1 MLAYALRIIL
11 LGKEEAGFRSNVK
24 GGGKNSMNGKLAA
37 VSGTDSTLSQQY
49 LNTFRRSEH
58 LEPEKALLRAILE
71 DAVHCYRKYRAAE
84 NRAGRECFHEVETWI
99 MGSGNDW
106 IFSFDN
112 VCELLGLDPI
122 YVRQS
127 ILGRKRNPIAHGKP
141 PQRSRRHAA

>member
-1 MLAYALRIIL
+1 
-11 LGKEEAGFRSNVK
+11 
-24 GGGKNSMNGKLAA
+24 MNGKLVAI
-37 VSGTDSTLSQQY
+37 SGTDITLSQQY

-71 DAVHCYRKYRAAE
+71 DAVHCYRKYQTAD
-84 NRAGRECFHEVETWI
+84 NRAGRERFHEAERWI

-106 IFSFDN
+106 IFSFHN

-127 ILGRKRNPIAHGKP
+127 ILGRKRKAAADEKP
-141 PQRSRRHAA
+141 RQRSRRHAA